1 MRAIL
6 TSASPMPAAG
16 PDAAPPPAGLTQA
29 QETTL
34 FSQAEIALRVTALA
48 RDIVRA
54 PRRPEVAVPVLMG
67 AFVFASDLLRALSQE
82 GLDLET
88 DFLWLRSYG
97 RSETPGDVT
106 VLKPPSETVRG
117 RTVLLIDGV
126 LDSGA
131 TLVKASELL
140 AAAGAA
146 AILSA
151 VAVAKQH
158 PAQIFRADYAMFT
171 AGMEFL
177 FGYGMD
183 RAGLGRGLPDIR
195 VRQ

>member
-1 MRAIL
+1 N
-6 TSASPMPAAG
+6 AAV
-16 PDAAPPPAGLTQA
+16 PKAG
-29 QETTL
+29 ETIV
-34 FSQAEIALRVTALA
+34 FSQNEIAVRVAALA

-67 AFVFASDLLRALSQE
+67 AFVFASDLLRALACE

-97 RSETPGDVT
+97 LSETPGDVR

-140 AAAGAA
+140 KEAGAA
-146 AILSA
+146 AIVSS

-158 PAQIFRADYAMFT
+158 PKQLFRADYAMFT

-177 FGYGMD
+177 F
-183 RAGLGRGLPDIR
+183 
-195 VRQ
+195 